1 MDGSVDDVIPMY
13 EGRALQ
19 STIRQ
24 TPEHQ

>member
-1 MDGSVDDVIPMY
+1 VDDVIPMY